1 MGWSYKHATA
11 EGRSTTSGFRGML
24 PQEYFNSL
32 LGARERENEIKVRN
46 KTGLVGSDLCQF
58 DVSIIFLYIL
68 SICLEFN
75 SDVGRELILSSYFFA
90 IH

>member
-1 MGWSYKHATA
+1 MQPLKA
-11 EGRSTTSGFRGML
+11 EA
-24 PQEYFNSL
+24 PPVV
-32 LGARERENEIKVRN
+32 LGACYPRTVLTVYLEQERERENKIKVRN
-46 KTGLVGSDLCQF
+46 KTGLVGSELCQF
-58 DVSIIFLYIL
+58 DVSIIFRYIL